1 MVTYVEAYNEIFHQ
15 KLESIEW
22 KKQGP
27 DLRYAASLSVF
38 KKNFLR
44 FINSSPNKVF
54 FCHSC
59 KGIKYLTRLCCGL
72 SYLNEHKFKQSFQ
85 DTLNPFCL
93 CGLNVETN
101 THFFLYSSLFS
112 IQRCILLSTVKLLI
126 VLWQTLMIPYCLIFF
141 FLVKV
146 LLIYLQIHY
155 IILTNRLEESLFY
168 FVFFC
173 YTFIPLTLFCVL
185 MSYFLDYTV
194 HLY

>member
-1 MVTYVEAYNEIFHQ
+1 MLKLTMKYFTRNLNLLNGKSKVLIFDMLLVIVYSKRIFWGLLIHLQ
-15 KLESIEW
+15 TK
-22 KKQGP
+22 
-27 DLRYAASLSVF
+27 F
-38 KKNFLR
+38 
-44 FINSSPNKVF
+44 F

-72 SYLNEHKFKQSFQ
+72 SYLNEDKFKQSFQ

-173 YTFIPLTLFCVL
+173 YTSIPLTLFCVL